1 MKGKTMAKPIPDG
14 FHTLTPHITVSD
26 AAKAI
31 DFYRNAFGAQE
42 TERHVAP
49 DGKAVMH
56 AQLKVGNSMLMLANE
71 FPPMCVSPKAR
82 GGTSV
87 TLHLYV
93 ENADAAFDRAV
104 KAGCTVKMPIS
115 DQFWGDRYGCVEDP
129 FGHVW
134 SIATHKQ
141 DLTREQ
147 IAANAKA
154 AFAKMAAAHPQPA

>member
-1 MKGKTMAKPIPDG
+1 MTKPIPDG
-14 FHTLTPHITVSD
+14 FHTLSPHIIVQD

-31 DFYRNAFGAQE
+31 EFYKKAFGAQE
-42 TERHVAP
+42 INRHMTP

-56 AQLKVGNSMLMLANE
+56 AQLKIGNSMFMLASE
-71 FPPMCVSPKAR
+71 FPPTCLSPKSR

-104 KAGCTVKMPIS
+104 KAGCTVKMPMT
-115 DQFWGDRYGCVEDP
+115 DQFWGDRYGVTEDP
-129 FGHVW
+129 FGHQW
-134 SIATHKQ
+134 SIAMHKQ
-141 DLTREQ
+141 DLSEEQ

-154 AFAKMAAAHPQPA
+154 AFAKMQ

>member
-1 MKGKTMAKPIPDG
+1 MAKAIPDG
-14 FHTLTPHITVSD
+14 FHTLTPHIIVQD

-31 DFYRNAFGAQE
+31 EFYKKAFGAQE
-42 TERHVAP
+42 NTRHMAP
-49 DGKAVMH
+49 DGRAVMH

-104 KAGCTVKMPIS
+104 KAGCTVKMPLG
-115 DQFWGDRYGCVEDP
+115 DQFWGDRYGQVEDP
-129 FGHVW
+129 FGHQW

-141 DLTREQ
+141 DLTNEQ
-147 IAANAKA
+147 IATNAKVF
-154 AFAKMAAAHPQPA
+154 FANMGKKPAPEMVTA